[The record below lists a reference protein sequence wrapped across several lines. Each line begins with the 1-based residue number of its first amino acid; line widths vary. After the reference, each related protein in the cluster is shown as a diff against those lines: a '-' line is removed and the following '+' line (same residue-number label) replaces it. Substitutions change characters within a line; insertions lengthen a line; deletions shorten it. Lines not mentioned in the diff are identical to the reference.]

1 MGTLLAHCRLQH
13 LIKKPITEKLEKQT
27 LASGRG
33 CDLLCEGL
41 MIKFASHR
49 QQDKPRPF
57 VNQAFGEMAAMLGM
71 SPKLQWRALHIG
83 SDKHRSAK
91 FHRTSVR
98 VHSLGPPSLCE
109 SPSEFWDSTGFMM
122 IVMMIVT
129 DGRGIVL
136 FTLDFVG
143 IKAPAIKMYPS
154 VTASA

>member
-1 MGTLLAHCRLQH
+1 
-13 LIKKPITEKLEKQT
+13 
-27 LASGRG
+27 
-33 CDLLCEGL
+33 
-41 MIKFASHR
+41 MIKFACHR

-57 VNQAFGEMAAMLGM
+57 VNQAFGEMAAMLGV

-109 SPSEFWDSTGFMM
+109 SASEFWDSTGFMM
-122 IVMMIVT
+122 IVT
-129 DGRGIVL
+129 DGRGMVL

-143 IKAPAIKMYPS
+143 IKAPAIRLYPS